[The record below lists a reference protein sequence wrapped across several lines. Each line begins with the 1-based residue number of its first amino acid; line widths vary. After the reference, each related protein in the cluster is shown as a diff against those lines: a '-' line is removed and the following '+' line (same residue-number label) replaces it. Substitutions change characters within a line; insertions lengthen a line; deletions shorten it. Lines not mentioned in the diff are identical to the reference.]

1 VEVEIESKGIVK
13 DEGSII
19 GLEMAT
25 LTKIT
30 LKGTFRSI

>member
-1 VEVEIESKGIVK
+1 VEVEIKSKGIVK
-13 DEGSII
+13 NEGSII
-19 GLEMAT
+19 GLEMAA